1 MPLVNWNDVDT
12 VLLDMDGTLLDLHF
26 DNFFWLDHLPRRYA
40 EYRQQPEAAVKEQ
53 LEKRFAS
60 ERGSLN
66 WYCLDYWSEQLDI
79 DIATLKREITHL
91 IAIRPHVARF
101 LQALKHSHRQCL
113 LVTNAHRDSVAI
125 KMEHID
131 LRPWLD
137 EIIISHD
144 FDAPKEDPAFW
155 RRLHRKLGFDP
166 QRTLFIDDTE
176 AVLQAAQEFGIRHL
190 LTLLQPDSQGPHRE
204 QLVFPAIH
212 HFDEIMPPTE
222 LDQNASAS
230 DQHEP

>member
-1 MPLVNWNDVDT
+1 MKINWNDIDT

-40 EYRQQPEAAVKEQ
+40 QHRQQSESVARKLLGE
-53 LEKRFAS
+53 RFAS

-66 WYCLDYWSEQLDI
+66 WYCLDYWSEQLEL
-79 DIATLKREITHL
+79 DIATLKREVTHL
-91 IAIRPHVARF
+91 IALRPHVAHF
-101 LQALKHSHRQCL
+101 LQALKQSHRDCL

-144 FDAPKEDPAFW
+144 FNAPKEDLLFW
-155 RRLHRKLGFDP
+155 RRMHRKLGFNP
-166 QRTLFIDDTE
+166 ERTLFIDDTE
-176 AVLQAAQEFGIRHL
+176 LVLQAARDFGIRHL
-190 LTLLQPDSQGPHRE
+190 LTLLQPDSRAPHRD
-204 QLVFPAIH
+204 QLEFPAIH
-212 HFDEIMPPTE
+212 HFDEIMPPTAPLNDPAVDGSE
-222 LDQNASAS
+222 Q
-230 DQHEP
+230 E